1 MPILSRLTL
10 AVALALPLAAVATP
24 ISGVGL
30 PTDAGALS
38 GGTVVDFESTGNF
51 SGASLSVGG
60 VTFTGNGP
68 VQVSNDYAGQY
79 NTRGTYHITNF
90 GSAPNQYQFSF
101 SSAVSA
107 FAFLW
112 GAADVSWTLTAFN
125 AANQVLDS
133 VVINPTFSGNAGNY
147 FGIASDGIVRA
158 TLIGGYGDYVFI
170 DNFTYKTASTNDVP
184 EPGVL
189 SLLAVA
195 LAGAGLVARRRR
207 A

>member
-1 MPILSRLTL
+1 MQNLSRLTL
-10 AVALALPLAAVATP
+10 AAAMALPLSAVAAP

-30 PTDAGALS
+30 PTDTVALS
-38 GGTVVDFESTGNF
+38 GGTVIDFESTGNF

-68 VQVSNDYAGQY
+68 VHVSNDYAGSY

-90 GSAPNQYQFSF
+90 GSLPNQYQFSF
-101 SSAVSA
+101 SGAVSA

-112 GAADVSWTLTAFN
+112 GAADVAWTLTAYG
-125 AANQVLDS
+125 AADQVLES
-133 VVINPTFSGNAGNY
+133 VVISPTYSGNAGNY
-147 FGIASDGIVRA
+147 FGIAADGIVRA
-158 TLIGGYGDYVFI
+158 TLSGGQGDYVFI
-170 DNFTYKTASTNDVP
+170 DNFSYKTASTNDVP